1 MFLSTDG
8 GATWLDSD
16 SDGTNDSIFNGANQT
31 YTKNVKVTVN
41 TATGVA
47 SLWFDGTKVGD
58 YTTENA
64 ANAVKL
70 GFTRAGAAPNWAVP
84 NGIDRIKVS
93 QFVQGEEPLEFSE
106 VKVSEKDDKTA
117 TVTYAVVD
125 EDVDSIELIG
135 ALYAYDG
142 SLADVKVVPIN
153 DLVKGKYQNS
163 SITFDSNIEGKIVKV
178 FMWDSLGSMTALCEN
193 AQ

>member
-1 MFLSTDG
+1 MFLSSDG

-64 ANAVKL
+64 ANAVKF
-70 GFTRAGAAPNWAVP
+70 GFTRA
-84 NGIDRIKVS
+84 
-93 QFVQGEEPLEFSE
+93 L
-106 VKVSEKDDKTA
+106 
-117 TVTYAVVD
+117 
-125 EDVDSIELIG
+125 
-135 ALYAYDG
+135 
-142 SLADVKVVPIN
+142 SLRHI
-153 DLVKGKYQNS
+153 
-163 SITFDSNIEGKIVKV
+163 
-178 FMWDSLGSMTALCEN
+178 
-193 AQ
+193 

>member
-58 YTTENA
+58 YTQKTQQMLLNSDLLVPVRHLTGLFRTVSTELKCHNLFK
-64 ANAVKL
+64 VKNRL
-70 GFTRAGAAPNWAVP
+70 NFQ
-84 NGIDRIKVS
+84 K
-93 QFVQGEEPLEFSE
+93 
-106 VKVSEKDDKTA
+106 
-117 TVTYAVVD
+117 
-125 EDVDSIELIG
+125 
-135 ALYAYDG
+135 
-142 SLADVKVVPIN
+142 
-153 DLVKGKYQNS
+153 
-163 SITFDSNIEGKIVKV
+163 
-178 FMWDSLGSMTALCEN
+178 
-193 AQ
+193 